1 MTPRPTPLP
10 PRDLLVL
17 AALAAGPLHG
27 YGIIKM
33 VEAESESGH
42 LLDPANLY
50 RLLRRMRED
59 GWVEE
64 APATQ
69 HGDDDDTRR
78 RAYRLTPRG
87 RVVLASEVERLQ
99 ELLARVRPVL
109 VPGAG
114 R

>member
-1 MTPRPTPLP
+1 MTLRPTPLP

-33 VEAESESGH
+33 VEAESESGQ

-50 RLLRRMRED
+50 RVLRRMRED

-64 APATQ
+64 ARDARR
-69 HGDDDDTRR
+69 GDDEESRR
-78 RAYRLTPRG
+78 RAWRLTPRG
-87 RVVLASEVERLQ
+87 RVVLMSEVERLN

-109 VPGAG
+109 AAGAG

>member
-1 MTPRPTPLP
+1 MNPLP

-27 YGIIKM
+27 YGIIKV

-59 GWVEE
+59 GWVVE
-64 APATQ
+64 APDAP
-69 HGDDDDTRR
+69 DESEDTRR
-78 RAYRLTPRG
+78 RTYRLTPRG
-87 RVVLASEVERLQ
+87 RLVLMSEVDRLE

-109 VPGAG
+109 APGAG

>member
-1 MTPRPTPLP
+1 MNPLP

-27 YGIIKM
+27 YGIIKV

-64 APATQ
+64 AP
-69 HGDDDDTRR
+69 DTPDESEDTKRR
-78 RAYRLTPRG
+78 TYRLTPRG
-87 RVVLASEVERLQ
+87 RLVLMSEVDRLE

-109 VPGAG
+109 APGAG